1 MKRSAIL
8 AICAAAVLTAGAQIW
23 TLDSCISYALS
34 HNISLQQRMLEA
46 ENSRLSVTEAKD
58 RFLPTVGGYAS
69 ENFSFGRGL
78 TQENTY
84 ANRNTSSFSMGASL
98 QVPVFQGLA
107 GVRRLDYA
115 KTSLRAMLEQTEATK
130 DDISLNVIG
139 QYLQALY
146 AAEMTEVARQRLH
159 ISTTQLERQQ
169 LLLEAGKIPEL
180 DIYQARAQV
189 SQDELNLVNC
199 RNDSTVA
206 LLDLAQMLNLPSAE
220 GFAIA
225 PLAEDNTPLLSV
237 EQVWAVASTE
247 NHALRAGQLQL
258 EAADKNIALAKTG
271 YIPTISFSAGLGT
284 NYYRTTGFQNEAF
297 GQQLRHNFAQQI
309 GFSLSVPIFDA
320 FGTRNNVR
328 RARVQAI
335 NMQLQLDDSRQRL
348 FKAIVQAHTQARA
361 AISKQEASA
370 AAVASTRAAF
380 EAMKVKF
387 DNGRANPTEYEKAR
401 TDYTTSL
408 AEAVQ
413 AKYEAILRA
422 RILRF
427 YASPR

>member
-1 MKRSAIL
+1 MKRFAIL
-8 AICAAAVLTAGAQIW
+8 AVCTATVFVAGAQTW

-34 HNISLQQRMLEA
+34 HNINLQQRMLET
-46 ENSRLSVTEAKD
+46 ENSRLAVTEAKD

-84 ANRNTSSFSMGASL
+84 ANRNTSSFSMGASV
-98 QVPVFQGLA
+98 QMPIFQGLA

-130 DDISLNVIG
+130 DDISLNVIS

-159 ISTTQLERQQ
+159 ISTAQLERQKV
-169 LLLEAGKIPEL
+169 LLEAGKIPEL

-199 RNDSTVA
+199 RNDSTIA

-220 GFAIA
+220 GFSIA
-225 PLAEDNTPLLSV
+225 PLADDNTPLLSV

-258 EAADKNIALAKTG
+258 EAADKNVALAKTG
-271 YIPTISFSAGLGT
+271 YIPTISFNAGLGT
-284 NYYRTTGFQNEAF
+284 NYYRTTGFRNE
-297 GQQLRHNFAQQI
+297 
-309 GFSLSVPIFDA
+309 
-320 FGTRNNVR
+320 
-328 RARVQAI
+328 
-335 NMQLQLDDSRQRL
+335 
-348 FKAIVQAHTQARA
+348 
-361 AISKQEASA
+361 
-370 AAVASTRAAF
+370 
-380 EAMKVKF
+380 
-387 DNGRANPTEYEKAR
+387 
-401 TDYTTSL
+401 
-408 AEAVQ
+408 
-413 AKYEAILRA
+413 
-422 RILRF
+422 
-427 YASPR
+427 